1 MNLEHS
7 TLYSGHKDFTSA
19 DEKLCS
25 EHNQSDIT
33 DLLTG

>member
-1 MNLEHS
+1 VNFEHS
-7 TLYSGHKDFTSA
+7 TLYSGRKDQTSA

-25 EHNQSDIT
+25 EHNHSDIT